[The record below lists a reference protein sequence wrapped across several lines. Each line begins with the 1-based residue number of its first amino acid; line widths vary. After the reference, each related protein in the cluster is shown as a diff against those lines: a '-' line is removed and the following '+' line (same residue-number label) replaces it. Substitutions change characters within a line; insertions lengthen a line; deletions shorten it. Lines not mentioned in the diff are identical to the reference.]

1 MKNFSAQT
9 TVQKIKSGYPLFL
22 FNVLF
27 LSILFVLTI
36 LRGNVLLDMN
46 LESWLY
52 FIPASLGHSLLFA
65 LVPYFIYIFLI
76 QAIRKTTIPV
86 YIYATLVILLSVFL
100 LFDSFA
106 FNIYR
111 FHINDFVFDLLF
123 GAGGD
128 VFIFGWKLVVK
139 AVLAILLLIVL
150 PYCLFFRFVPRIIK
164 WFTKK
169 GIVISFSVLLF
180 FLVSSHLVYAYSSA
194 TRHVAI
200 ERSATVLP
208 YFYPLTINTLLAKL
222 GVEVAEEIE
231 GLTYNTSIANLNYPL
246 NPITTDTTQ
255 TNYSILHI
263 VIDSW
268 NPTVFDSIVTPNM
281 YKFAQKSSFYNNH
294 FSNHCAT
301 SGGVF
306 GMFFGTPFAYDQDFE
321 ISQRTPLF
329 IDQIVDNNYE
339 VGVFSSA
346 TLLKP
351 PFNKRLFRRIP
362 DINVTT
368 EGATPYDRDNKIT
381 ELTIDFLREQNDEN
395 PFYAFM
401 FYDLPHA
408 ISIPAEH
415 RTKFT
420 PSWSEPDYMKL
431 TNTMDRTP
439 FFNLYKNCVYHVDYL
454 IGTVL
459 DELTTLDLLDNTIVL
474 ITADHGQEFNENKK
488 NYWGHTS
495 NYSDWQ
501 LKVPL
506 ILYEPNKEGGQVYN
520 HMTTH
525 YDLTP
530 TLMSR
535 HFGVTNPM
543 GDYSIGYDLD
553 SLDCRFPILVGSSK
567 RFGFVFEDLIIT
579 TNEVGKTTLTDR
591 QLNPVG
597 REKLDIV
604 KLKEAMRLKNKFY
617 K

>member
-1 MKNFSAQT
+1 MKNFSTQT
-9 TVQKIKSGYPLFL
+9 TGEKIKSGYPLFL

-27 LSILFVLTI
+27 LSILFISTI

-52 FIPASLGHSLLFA
+52 FIPASLGHSFLFA
-65 LVPYFIYIFLI
+65 LLPYLFYMLMVVI
-76 QAIRKTTIPV
+76 IRKSSLP
-86 YIYATLVILLSVFL
+86 IYSYALLLLLLSIFL

-123 GAGGD
+123 GAGSD
-128 VFIFGWKLVVK
+128 VFIFGWKLVSKV
-139 AVLAILLLIVL
+139 VLAVSLLIVL
-150 PYCLFFRFVPRIIK
+150 PYCLVFRFTPRLSQ
-164 WFTKK
+164 WLTKR
-169 GIVISFSVLLF
+169 GVFISFSVLLF

-222 GVEVAEEIE
+222 GVEVTEEIE
-231 GLTYNTSIANLNYPL
+231 GLTYNTSMANLNYPL
-246 NPITTDTTQ
+246 HPITTDSTQ
-255 TNYSILHI
+255 TNHNILHI

-268 NPTVFDSIVTPNM
+268 NPTVFDSIATPNM
-281 YKFAQKSSFYNNH
+281 YEFAQKSSLYTNH

-306 GMFFGTPFAYDQDFE
+306 GMFFGVPFAYDQDFE
-321 ISQRTPLF
+321 ISQQTPLF
-329 IDQIVDNNYE
+329 VDQIVDNNYE

-362 DINVTT
+362 DIKVTT

-381 ELTIDFLREQNDEN
+381 ELALDFLREQDKET

-431 TNTMDRTP
+431 TNTMDPTP
-439 FFNLYKNCVYHVDYL
+439 FFNLYKNCFYYVDYL
-454 IGTVL
+454 IGTIL
-459 DELTTLDLLDNTIVL
+459 DELTELNLLDHTIVL
-474 ITADHGQEFNENKK
+474 ITSDHGQEFNENKK

-506 ILYEPNKEGGQVYN
+506 ILFEPNKEGGQVYD

-543 GDYSIGYDLD
+543 SDYSIGYDLD
-553 SLDCRFPILVGSSK
+553 SLDYRFPILVGSSK

-579 TNEVGKTTLTDR
+579 TNEIGKTTITDR
-591 QLNPVG
+591 ELNPVG
-597 REKLDIV
+597 RDKLDV
-604 KLKEAMRLKNKFY
+604 VALKAAMRIKNKFY